1 MSTEIKPRYEWGLR
15 VRAAKDLFNDGSFP
29 EKPEEAL
36 LVSEGDA
43 GEIVQIG
50 KQVDTGAAVYMV
62 EFGTN
67 MVVGCFEPEITP
79 LDLRGEAK

>member
-1 MSTEIKPRYEWGLR
+1 MSAEIKPRYEWGLR

-29 EKPEEAL
+29 EKPQEAL
-36 LVSEGDA
+36 LVREGDA

-62 EFGTN
+62 EFATN

-79 LDLRGEAK
+79 QD